1 MTFQSKIYLGL
12 DWIKQ
17 SIRLFKQH
25 PNKWMALSSM
35 YLFVFQL
42 MPIVLLGMIDKINQH
57 HGSIF
62 ILFFVGGLGL
72 ILTFSWPVFTS
83 FIVGVFRETDA
94 NRTTSLKV
102 IFNRVKPHF
111 NQLIFL
117 GAAFFIYRII
127 MLATFEHDIQSLDI
141 HQLENEVMPIGF
153 WWLILKL
160 LLLQIPLLLAT
171 WYSPLLISY
180 HQYSLWKSLYHSI
193 WAALHNFTSLVTA
206 WVVLTL
212 GIAVMM
218 LLLGIFVGIIAILSK
233 GFAAML
239 GMALLIFSSLIAISF
254 LFSIQ
259 YFSFMSMY
267 YKKGEDFMS

>member
-17 SIRLFKQH
+17 SLRLFKQH
-25 PNKWMALSSM
+25 PNKWLGLSAM

-42 MPIVLLGMIDKINQH
+42 MPIVLLGLIEKINQN
-57 HGSIF
+57 HGSIL
-62 ILFFVGGLGL
+62 ILFFVGVIGLT
-72 ILTFSWPVFTS
+72 LTFSWPVFTS

-94 NRTTSLKV
+94 ERTTPLNV

-117 GAAFFIYRII
+117 GAAFFIYRML
-127 MLATFEHDIQSLDI
+127 MLATFENDISALDI
-141 HQLENEVMPIGF
+141 HQLEREVMPIGF

-180 HQYSLWKSLYHSI
+180 HQYSLWKSVYHSI
-193 WAALHNFTSLVTA
+193 WAALQNFTSLVTA
-206 WVVLTL
+206 WVMLTL
-212 GIAVMM
+212 GVAVMM
-218 LLLGIFVGIIAILSK
+218 LLLGMLVGIIAIFSK
-233 GFAAML
+233 GFAALL